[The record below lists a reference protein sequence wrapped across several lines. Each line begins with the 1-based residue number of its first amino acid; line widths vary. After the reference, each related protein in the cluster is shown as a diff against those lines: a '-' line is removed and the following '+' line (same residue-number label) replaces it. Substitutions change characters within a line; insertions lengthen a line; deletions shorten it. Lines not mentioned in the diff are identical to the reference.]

1 MDAGSLVDDLRAAR
15 DELFEGLSAVRPESM
30 TTPGLIG
37 SWSARDLI
45 AHLGYW
51 AGHAA
56 EVIHAVEEGRA
67 DEVGVGEPSVDEV
80 NETVARIARQT
91 DLATVRKREA
101 ASVEALVERV
111 AGAGSVAAGRPASRR
126 RHAGGGHPRG
136 RPDPLPRAP
145 GRAARRARG
154 SAAWLTGTHCSRS
167 STRHTRPSTSC
178 WRASTS
184 SS

>member
-15 DELFEGLSAVRPESM
+15 DDLLEGLSAVRPESM

-37 SWSARDLI
+37 SWSARELI

-80 NETVARIARQT
+80 NETVARIASQT

-101 ASVEALVERV
+101 ASVEALIERV
-111 AGAGSVAAGRPASRR
+111 QALDPALLAVRLPDGATLEQGIREDGPIHYR
-126 RHAGGGHPRG
+126 GHL
-136 RPDPLPRAP
+136 DDL
-145 GRAARRARG
+145 RAALEAPQRG
-154 SAAWLTGTHCSRS
+154 
-167 STRHTRPSTSC
+167 
-178 WRASTS
+178 
-184 SS
+184 